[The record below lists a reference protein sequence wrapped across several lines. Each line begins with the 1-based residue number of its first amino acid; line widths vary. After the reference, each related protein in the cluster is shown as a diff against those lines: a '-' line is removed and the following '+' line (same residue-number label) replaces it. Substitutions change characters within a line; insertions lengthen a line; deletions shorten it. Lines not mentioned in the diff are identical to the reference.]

1 MSYQNDSHKGGQSPK
16 GKVAPKGKGNTK
28 GGSATKG
35 REATKG
41 AVSHAKV
48 GGKSFQANDI
58 KSLVRNQG
66 RANLGGQEWALKAP
80 SWSDSTL
87 QAIISDP
94 KLTARPTG
102 NPAVDG
108 RCTYE
113 LCGHG
118 KKINITIGR

>member
-16 GKVAPKGKGNTK
+16 GKVAPKTK
-28 GGSATKG
+28 GSTIKGTGTIKGSGTTKG
-35 REATKG
+35 
-41 AVSHAKV
+41 VSHAKT
-48 GGKSFQANDI
+48 GGKGFHASDI
-58 KSLVRNQG
+58 KSLVHNQG
-66 RANLGGQEWALKAP
+66 RAKLGGQEWALKAP

-102 NPAVDG
+102 NPAVEG
-108 RCTYE
+108 RFTYE

-118 KKINITIGR
+118 KTINVTIGR